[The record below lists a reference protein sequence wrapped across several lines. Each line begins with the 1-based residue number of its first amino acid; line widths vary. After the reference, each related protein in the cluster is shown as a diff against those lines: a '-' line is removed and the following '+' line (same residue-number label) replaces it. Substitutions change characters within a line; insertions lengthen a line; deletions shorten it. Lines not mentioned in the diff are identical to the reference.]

1 MNGPIPIYI
10 SSAFLIAIAFPLYMI
25 AALARKHAKPSQE
38 SPLFF
43 GILIFYIAYLAVVAI
58 GSLNGAFSAIT
69 LPPKIIQLTTL
80 PLLLLLMGLV
90 FNLPYYKKLLTAIP
104 ANEMVLL
111 HRFRFIGSFFIIL
124 WLFGQLPMVFA
135 LIAGLGDVIT
145 ALSSTWVA
153 KQLSSKKANAQKW
166 AMLWNTFGLLDIL
179 VTSTTA
185 ILLTKASIT
194 TGALGVDI
202 LAVFPFCF
210 IPAFAPA
217 TIIFL
222 HMSIYRKL
230 LVKKFR

>member
-1 MNGPIPIYI
+1 MNAPIPIYI
-10 SSAFLIAIAFPLYMI
+10 SGAFLIAIGFPLYMI
-25 AALARKHAKPSQE
+25 AALARKHAKPGQAK
-38 SPLFF
+38 PLFF
-43 GILIFYIAYLAVVAI
+43 GILIFYSAYLAVVTI
-58 GSLNGAFSAIT
+58 GSLNGAFAEVT

-80 PLLLLLMGLV
+80 PLLLLLMGIV
-90 FNLPYYKKLLTAIP
+90 FNLPFYKKLLTAIP
-104 ANEMVLL
+104 ANKMVLL